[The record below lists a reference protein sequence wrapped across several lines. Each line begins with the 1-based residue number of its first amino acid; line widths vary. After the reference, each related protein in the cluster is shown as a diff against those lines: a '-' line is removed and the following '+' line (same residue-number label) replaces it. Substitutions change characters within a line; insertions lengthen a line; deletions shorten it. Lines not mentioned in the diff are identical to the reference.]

1 MSAANGT
8 PLTAHGSRVPATPIR
23 QAPTKAAQAQ
33 PRPQAPAKATITI
46 VPATV
51 TPAPTIATMV
61 ICLPDEL
68 PAEALTAHQLRT
80 HFGVTGTLTP
90 LFWAVPQLRLWQRH
104 QMIGLRKGRPI
115 PCAGGPVRLLDLH
128 GMRHAAAIGAAIRY
142 QIWEQAVHGTR
153 AATPWPTF
161 ETRHLTDPQ
170 KYPYDTAVADFHAQP
185 RVNAMRLHAAVT
197 PGPGQPGVGEL
208 EMYQAGQMA
217 YQHHRA
223 ASAVVGDAMLTID
236 GHKLAPVSD
245 SLTHR
250 VTYLEQALRHLDTL
264 EPGQRLLAVALDTTA

>member
-1 MSAANGT
+1 MSALNGT
-8 PLTAHGSRVPATPIR
+8 PLTPHGSRVPAIL
-23 QAPTKAAQAQ
+23 A
-33 PRPQAPAKATITI
+33 RPAPAKATAA
-46 VPATV
+46 PARPPAPARVSSVVRRPV

-61 ICLPDEL
+61 ICLPDEV

-90 LFWAVPQLRLWQRH
+90 LFWAVPQLRLWQRS
-104 QMIGLRKGRPI
+104 QMIGLRKGRPA
-115 PCAGGPVRLLDLH
+115 PCAGGPLRLLDLQ

-142 QIWEQAVHGTR
+142 QIWQQTVHGTR
-153 AATPWPTF
+153 AATPWPAF
-161 ETRHLTDPQ
+161 ESRHLTDPQ

-223 ASAVVGDAMLTID
+223 ASAVVGDAMLTVD

-245 SLTHR
+245 ALSHR

-264 EPGQRLLAVALDTTA
+264 EPSQRLLAVALDSTA